1 MLESGS
7 VLSADDNVSCPYGI
21 CHLRIEKWIL
31 RRCQNCPEIHTM
43 KIDSSLMFDPARVAG
58 MASQLEEA
66 GFDGAYTFEGQ
77 SDPFITVAAAAMNT
91 ERMALMTSI
100 AVAFSRNPMN
110 LAYLGNDLQ
119 NLSEGRFILGLG
131 AQVKAHIERRFSMP
145 WSKPAARMREMVQAV
160 RTIWGCWQTGDK
172 LKFEGEFYHHTLMS
186 PVFAPEPNKY
196 GPPKIYIAGVGPLMT
211 EVAAEVGD
219 GYFLHPFNTAL
230 STDEL
235 SLAAITRGLEKSGKS
250 RADYEVSAQVIT
262 ATGLD
267 EESMQTAIASARN
280 QIAFY
285 ASTPA
290 YLPVLQCH
298 GWESLQAD
306 ANQMM
311 RAGQWTQLN
320 DLIDDDILNTFAV
333 VGTPAEVAQ
342 KIAAR
347 YRGKV
352 ERISPVVYQPDVA
365 LLAEL
370 RCQIS
375 SAVN

>member
-1 MLESGS
+1 
-7 VLSADDNVSCPYGI
+7 
-21 CHLRIEKWIL
+21 
-31 RRCQNCPEIHTM
+31 M

-58 MASQLEEA
+58 MAAQLEEA

-91 ERMALMTSI
+91 QKMELMTSI

-145 WSKPAARMREMVQAV
+145 WSKPASRMREMVQAT
-160 RTIWGCWQTGDK
+160 RAIWDCWQTGEK
-172 LKFEGEFYHHTLMS
+172 LRFEGEFYQHTLMS

-196 GPPKIYIAGVGPLMT
+196 GVPKIYIAGVGPVMT

-219 GYFLHPFNTAL
+219 GYFLHPFNTAQ
-230 STDEL
+230 SMEEL
-235 SLAAITRGLEKSGKS
+235 SLAAIDRGLEKGGKQ

-267 EESMQTAIASARN
+267 EQSMQAAVASARN

-290 YLPVLQCH
+290 YLPVLKCH
-298 GWESLQAD
+298 GWEGLQTD

-311 RAGQWTQLN
+311 REGKWAELN

-333 VGTPAEVAQ
+333 VGTPAEVAA
-342 KIAAR
+342 KIADR
-347 YRGKV
+347 FKGKV
-352 ERISPVVYQPDVA
+352 ERISPVIYQPDVP

-370 RCQIS
+370 RTQIS
-375 SAVN
+375 SALN

>member
-1 MLESGS
+1 
-7 VLSADDNVSCPYGI
+7 
-21 CHLRIEKWIL
+21 
-31 RRCQNCPEIHTM
+31 M
-43 KIDSSLMFDPARVAG
+43 KIDSSLMFEPARVAG
-58 MASQLEEA
+58 MAAELEAA

-77 SDPFITVAAAAMNT
+77 SDPFITVAAAAMNS
-91 ERMALMTSI
+91 EELELMTSI

-119 NLSEGRFILGLG
+119 NLSKGRFILGLG

-160 RTIWGCWQTGDK
+160 RAIWDCWQTGDK
-172 LKFEGEFYHHTLMS
+172 LNFEGEFYRHTLMS
-186 PVFAPEPNKY
+186 PVFAPQPNEH
-196 GPPKIYIAGVGPLMT
+196 GMPKIYIAGVGPVMT

-230 STDEL
+230 SMDQL
-235 SLAAITRGLEKSGKS
+235 SLAAIARGLGKADKP
-250 RADYEVSAQVIT
+250 RGDYEVSAQVIT

-267 EESMQTAIASARN
+267 EESMNAAIASARN

-290 YLPVLQCH
+290 YLPVLKCH
-298 GWESLQAD
+298 GWEDLQTD

-311 RAGQWTQLN
+311 REGKWAELN
-320 DLIDDDILNTFAV
+320 NLIDDDILNTFAV
-333 VGTPAEVAQ
+333 VGTPTEVAG
-342 KIAAR
+342 KIATR
-347 YRGKV
+347 FGGKV
-352 ERISPVVYQPDVA
+352 DRISPVVYQPDVA

-370 RCQIS
+370 RSQIS
-375 SAVN
+375 QAVR

>member
-1 MLESGS
+1 
-7 VLSADDNVSCPYGI
+7 
-21 CHLRIEKWIL
+21 
-31 RRCQNCPEIHTM
+31 M

-91 ERMALMTSI
+91 QRMDLMTSI

-145 WSKPAARMREMVQAV
+145 WSKPASRMREMVLAT
-160 RTIWGCWQTGDK
+160 RTIWDCWQTGEK
-172 LKFEGEFYHHTLMS
+172 LKFEGEFYQHTLMS
-186 PVFAPEPNKY
+186 PVFAPQPNEY
-196 GPPKIYIAGVGPLMT
+196 GPPKIYIAGVGPVMT

-219 GYFLHPFNTAL
+219 GYFLHPFSTAR
-230 STDEL
+230 SMDEL
-235 SLAAITRGLEKSGKS
+235 SLAAIGRGLDKAGKS

-290 YLPVLQCH
+290 YLPVLKCH

-311 RAGQWTQLN
+311 REGKWGELN
-320 DLIDDDILNTFAV
+320 DLIDDDILNTFAG
-333 VGTPAEVAQ
+333 VGTTAEVAE
-342 KIAAR
+342 KINTR
-347 YRGKV
+347 FGGKV
-352 ERISPVVYQPDVA
+352 ERISPVIYQPDVE
-365 LLAEL
+365 LLTEL
-370 RCQIS
+370 RQEINA
-375 SAVN
+375 AVN